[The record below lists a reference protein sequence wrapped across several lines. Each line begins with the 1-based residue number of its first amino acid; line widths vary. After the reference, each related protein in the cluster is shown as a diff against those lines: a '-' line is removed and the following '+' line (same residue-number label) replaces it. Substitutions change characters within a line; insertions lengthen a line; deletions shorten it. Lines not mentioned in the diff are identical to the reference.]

1 MTFQCM
7 FFICLQGVN
16 LWQRM
21 VEFWGMF
28 FICLWGVNLQ
38 QRVGEFEAC
47 FSCVCRMW
55 IYGKEWFHM
64 FTGHKF
70 LMMSRCFKVYFSYI
84 YRGMFFI
91 CLWGVWI
98 SDKEKGRW
106 FLKLKK
112 KCDICDICDTCDI
125 FCQKYPFHVLN
136 GWKTEFHSICLEF
149 DEINLKNVTFIW
161 LNLHAQSLI
170 MSYYG
175 LKWK

>member
-28 FICLWGVNLQ
+28 FICLWDVNLQ

-47 FSCVCRMW
+47 FSYVCRMW

-91 CLWGVWI
+91 CLWGGMNFRQRKREMI
-98 SDKEKGRW
+98 SKI
-106 FLKLKK
+106 KK
-112 KCDICDICDTCDI
+112 
-125 FCQKYPFHVLN
+125 
-136 GWKTEFHSICLEF
+136 
-149 DEINLKNVTFIW
+149 KNVTFVTLVTLVIYFVRNTHFMCPIDFREERKVASKQLQRW
-161 LNLHAQSLI
+161 ASPTVAEAHRRS
-170 MSYYG
+170 S
-175 LKWK
+175 K